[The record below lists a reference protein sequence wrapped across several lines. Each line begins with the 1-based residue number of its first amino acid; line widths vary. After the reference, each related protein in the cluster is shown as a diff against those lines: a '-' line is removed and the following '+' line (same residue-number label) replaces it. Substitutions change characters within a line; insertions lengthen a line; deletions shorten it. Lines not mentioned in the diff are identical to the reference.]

1 MSTIVIVSGYFNPM
15 HRGHVRMVQHAK
27 KLGDKLVVIVNNDKQ
42 QHLKKGKI
50 IMSEDE
56 RQEVVTALRDVDEV
70 VLSID
75 QDRTVMKTLEH
86 VGKKY
91 SGHKIIFA
99 NGGDRSSV
107 KEIPEAEICK
117 QLDIDL
123 LFGIGGEDKPQSSS
137 NINKALGLE

>member
-1 MSTIVIVSGYFNPM
+1 MSTIVIVSGYFNPI
-15 HRGHVRMVQHAK
+15 HRGHIRMVQHAK

-50 IMSEDE
+50 IMAEDE
-56 RQEVVTALRDVDEV
+56 RREVVTALRDVDDV
-70 VLSID
+70 ILSID

-91 SGHKIIFA
+91 RGHKIIFA

-107 KEIPEAEICK
+107 KEIPEAEVCQ
-117 QLDIDL
+117 QLGIDMH
-123 LFGIGGEDKPQSSS
+123 FGVGGEDKAQSSS

>member
-1 MSTIVIVSGYFNPM
+1 MATIVILSGYFNPI
-15 HRGHVRMVQHAK
+15 HRGHIRMVQHAK
-27 KLGDKLVVIVNNDKQ
+27 KLGDRVVVIVNNDTQ

-50 IMSEDE
+50 IMAADE

-70 VLSID
+70 LLSID

-107 KEIPEAEICK
+107 KTIPEAEVCERLGIE
-117 QLDIDL
+117 LI
-123 LFGIGGEDKPQSSS
+123 FGVGGDDKPQSSS